1 MDNRSGG
8 QKYIL
13 LKDHTVKTKSSRLS
27 SLSLHH
33 HRDQQTQSLPG
44 SLFEAIEDPDTARNG
59 KKITLRSL
67 ENHNLILECPTKDV
81 AAISAQEAELL
92 IAIPTCKDRF
102 VLYEDKDRLE
112 EGLQINVNSVV
123 EVSIQGV
130 PTDVPGIVRYR
141 GNVPGF
147 SGITFGV
154 ELLDSKG
161 KGTSDG
167 TFRRKRFFNCP
178 EDCGVFVALN
188 KLRLRRDDHLRDLP
202 NSASKKTNV
211 SKAVP
216 LSEKELSELPVKVGM
231 RVFIFTEVN
240 GKESQEGGVVKYVGK
255 LLKHGGDIY
264 VGIELDNPVG
274 NGSGVYEGERLFH
287 ARKDHAALV
296 PLGGAIP
303 AECMASDEEDKH
315 KKTHRN
321 GSYNGT
327 DGHYNSGRQGA
338 TGGSDSIPSGSLGRN
353 FLQEQAELLNRYSKS
368 AERSVQHEASDGIRR
383 KGAPGRLSPSLR
395 ARENNFHQP
404 GIRHPPIGG
413 SELLATDGCESGLTG
428 MVSRG
433 NPTEAVIPPM
443 DGFYPRDSPNR
454 SPSRDRQKY
463 EPLVPGAA
471 GGISSPPDTLERRAG
486 VVDPTLEVG
495 DMVEVLGTPP
505 RYGVIKWVGNLPDIK
520 NERLVA
526 GIELDEELE
535 ACTDG
540 TFKEKRY
547 FTCPAKRGLFVFLDK
562 CARDQ
567 RFEVPRPDEPPP
579 SPSVA
584 FGNYNAPT
592 IQDDTLPPESLTHDL
607 VGKAKGIQGHH
618 NSCYLDAT
626 LYSMFAFSSVFDVLL
641 HRPTSRDDLP
651 QYGDVQR
658 LLREN
663 IVNPLR
669 VEGFVRADQT
679 LKLRQLLDQLG
690 SIPGLLSEEKDPEEF
705 LTTMLKDVFKADPFL
720 KIRSGTNKQEDCY
733 FYQLFVEKDEKVLV
747 PTVQQLLEQSCLATD
762 IKITEMPSCLL
773 VQMPRFGRDFKIYDR
788 VIPSLT
794 LDITD
799 LLENVPRECT
809 MCGSCGEVECRD
821 CYMEKVFFQN
831 NTSHI
836 VTYCN
841 ICNLQ
846 SHKKRRGHKPTPIQ
860 VPESF
865 RRRHDQNGF
874 PVPRMTMDLFAVVCI
889 QTSHYVAFVK
899 CGNEPDAPWVF
910 FDSMADRIG
919 EQNGYN
925 IPEVSEIPDLKQ
937 WLEDEEAI
945 TKQTDKELPEHVRRL
960 LCDSYICMYQNRD
973 VAMYK

>member
-1 MDNRSGG
+1 
-8 QKYIL
+8 
-13 LKDHTVKTKSSRLS
+13 
-27 SLSLHH
+27 
-33 HRDQQTQSLPG
+33 
-44 SLFEAIEDPDTARNG
+44 
-59 KKITLRSL
+59 KITLRSL

-188 KLRLRRDDHLRDLP
+188 KLRLRRDEHLRDLP

-303 AECMASDEEDKH
+303 AECMASDE
-315 KKTHRN
+315 
-321 GSYNGT
+321 GT
-327 DGHYNSGRQGA
+327 GQMVGREGDEGGREVMSEGEKEREGRKEGMSLCYCLWKGPYRLNVWQLIDVKRSPGA
-338 TGGSDSIPSGSLGRN
+338 GRTQLTVN
-353 FLQEQAELLNRYSKS
+353 F
-368 AERSVQHEASDGIRR
+368 H
-383 KGAPGRLSPSLR
+383 LSPLP
-395 ARENNFHQP
+395 P
-404 GIRHPPIGG
+404 GETFSRSRQNSTCIELSPLPSASRH
-413 SELLATDGCESGLTG
+413 TDLITTFTS
-428 MVSRG
+428 
-433 NPTEAVIPPM
+433 
-443 DGFYPRDSPNR
+443 
-454 SPSRDRQKY
+454 
-463 EPLVPGAA
+463 PGAA

-846 SHKKRRGHKPTPIQ
+846 VSHKKRRGHKPTPIQ

>member
-1 MDNRSGG
+1 MDNRAGG
-8 QKYIL
+8 QKFIL

-27 SLSLHH
+27 SLALHH

-167 TFRRKRFFNCP
+167 TFRRKRFFQCP

-188 KLRLRRDDHLRDLP
+188 KLRLRRDEHLRDLP
-202 NSASKKTNV
+202 NSTSKKTNV

-216 LSEKELSELPVKVGM
+216 LSDKELAELPLKVGM

-303 AECMASDEEDKH
+303 AECMAADEEDKY
-315 KKTHRN
+315 KKLHRN

-327 DGHYNSGRQGA
+327 DGHYSSGRQGA
-338 TGGSDSIPSGSLGRN
+338 AGGSDSIPSSLGRN

-368 AERSVQHEASDGIRR
+368 AERSVQHEASDSVRR
-383 KGAPGRLSPSLR
+383 KGAPGRLSPSPR
-395 ARENNFHQP
+395 ARENNFNQS

-413 SELLATDGCESGLTG
+413 SELLATDGCESGLQG

-433 NPTEAVIPPM
+433 NPTEPVVPPM
-443 DGFYPRDSPNR
+443 DGYFPRDSPNR
-454 SPSRDRQKY
+454 SPSRDRVKY
-463 EPLVPGAA
+463 EPLIPGAA
-471 GGISSPPDTLERRAG
+471 GGIATPPDTLERRAG

-592 IQDDTLPPESLTHDL
+592 IQDDTLPPESLTLDL
-607 VGKAKGIQGHH
+607 VGRAKGIQGHH

-641 HRPTSRDDLP
+641 HRPTSREDLP
-651 QYGDVQR
+651 QYGEVQR

-679 LKLRQLLDQLG
+679 LKLRKLLDQLG

-720 KIRSGTNKQEDCY
+720 KIRSGSNKQEDCY

-809 MCGSCGEVECRD
+809 MCGSCGEVECKD

-865 RRRHDQNGF
+865 RRRHDHSGL

-919 EQNGYN
+919 EQNGHN
-925 IPEVSEIPDLKQ
+925 IPEVSEIHDLKQ